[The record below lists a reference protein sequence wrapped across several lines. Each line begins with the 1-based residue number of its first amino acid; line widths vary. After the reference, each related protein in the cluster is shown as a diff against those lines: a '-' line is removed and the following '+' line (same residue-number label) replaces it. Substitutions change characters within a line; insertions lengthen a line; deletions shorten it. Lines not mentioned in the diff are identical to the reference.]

1 MRSEVS
7 GSRPSDLKLCQS
19 FDSSDKKKSNKQ
31 QRLKQS
37 ISTLCVMS
45 KNLKGKSAVILYFSY
60 C

>member
-1 MRSEVS
+1 MSSEVR

-19 FDSSDKKKSNKQ
+19 FDSSDKKKQ

-37 ISTLCVMS
+37 ISTLCVVS
-45 KNLKGKSAVILYFSY
+45 KNLKDKSAVLYFSY